1 MVPRVQ
7 VAQLRAQ
14 KTGIEE
20 FLKDNEKVKANDE
33 NLNYNN
39 SLKFISIE
47 LKKFG
52 TMLTRHLWI
61 ISAASFLGFKQ
72 GV

>member
-20 FLKDNEKVKANDE
+20 FLKDNEKVKADHE
-33 NLNYNN
+33 NLNYC
-39 SLKFISIE
+39 ITI
-47 LKKFG
+47 
-52 TMLTRHLWI
+52 
-61 ISAASFLGFKQ
+61 
-72 GV
+72 V